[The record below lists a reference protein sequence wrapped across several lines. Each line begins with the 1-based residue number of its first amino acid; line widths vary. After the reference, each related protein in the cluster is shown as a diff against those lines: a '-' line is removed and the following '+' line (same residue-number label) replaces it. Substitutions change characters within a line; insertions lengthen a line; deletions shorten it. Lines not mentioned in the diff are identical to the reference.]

1 MTLLALLV
9 LLAAVCYMVVAV
21 NFGSQQ
27 LMLYSMK
34 IRTPKLVV
42 MLITAFAIGGASIV
56 FQSIINNTIVTPCL
70 LGMNSLYTLIHT
82 AVVFF
87 AGSGSLLARSAN
99 LSFAADVIL
108 MGIVATI
115 IYSYLFQKT
124 NHNVLYVLLI
134 GTVLSSFFSSIQTTL
149 TRVMDPNEYDSL
161 LSTLVADFENI
172 NSEII
177 VFALVLLAGC
187 APAPEPTPEPTP
199 TPAAAVDFH
208 AFLDAVNEKRRAVI
222 EEGEPLDISPWTPD
236 FAGQNHTF
244 TDGEMEALMTRRNMV
259 DYLPPEK
266 AREDLDVFFTLL
278 RTTYGAYEYFGGD
291 EVFEKLKA
299 ESIEILEDTTTPYG
313 STLIRLATALY
324 LPLEGT
330 VLDGHFTI
338 GGSHL
343 FSKLRTYYVPDIYIS
358 DPTGL
363 SEDYVK
369 PTIGPDGAITYGF
382 FAMSKDGSDLPDTLG
397 GYELSWTPCET
408 VGPGHFCLRRANT
421 RASQRCNPAICPPTR
436 RKRRNSWRG
445 LPPAAGSTPT
455 RPC

>member
-1 MTLLALLV
+1 MNRRLFPLALS
-9 LLAAVCYMVVAV
+9 LA
-21 NFGSQQ
+21 
-27 LMLYSMK
+27 
-34 IRTPKLVV
+34 
-42 MLITAFAIGGASIV
+42 
-56 FQSIINNTIVTPCL
+56 
-70 LGMNSLYTLIHT
+70 
-82 AVVFF
+82 
-87 AGSGSLLARSAN
+87 
-99 LSFAADVIL
+99 
-108 MGIVATI
+108 
-115 IYSYLFQKT
+115 
-124 NHNVLYVLLI
+124 
-134 GTVLSSFFSSIQTTL
+134 
-149 TRVMDPNEYDSL
+149 
-161 LSTLVADFENI
+161 
-172 NSEII
+172 
-177 VFALVLLAGC
+177 LLAGC
-187 APAPEPTPEPTP
+187 APAPEPTPELPP

>member
-1 MTLLALLV
+1 MNRRLFPLALS
-9 LLAAVCYMVVAV
+9 LA
-21 NFGSQQ
+21 
-27 LMLYSMK
+27 
-34 IRTPKLVV
+34 
-42 MLITAFAIGGASIV
+42 
-56 FQSIINNTIVTPCL
+56 
-70 LGMNSLYTLIHT
+70 
-82 AVVFF
+82 
-87 AGSGSLLARSAN
+87 
-99 LSFAADVIL
+99 
-108 MGIVATI
+108 
-115 IYSYLFQKT
+115 
-124 NHNVLYVLLI
+124 
-134 GTVLSSFFSSIQTTL
+134 
-149 TRVMDPNEYDSL
+149 
-161 LSTLVADFENI
+161 
-172 NSEII
+172 
-177 VFALVLLAGC
+177 LLAGC

-397 GYELSWTPCET
+397 GYELS
-408 VGPGHFCLRRANT
+408 
-421 RASQRCNPAICPPTR
+421 
-436 RKRRNSWRG
+436 
-445 LPPAAGSTPT
+445 
-455 RPC
+455 

>member
-1 MTLLALLV
+1 MFV
-9 LLAAVCYMVVAV
+9 
-21 NFGSQQ
+21 
-27 LMLYSMK
+27 
-34 IRTPKLVV
+34 
-42 MLITAFAIGGASIV
+42 
-56 FQSIINNTIVTPCL
+56 
-70 LGMNSLYTLIHT
+70 
-82 AVVFF
+82 
-87 AGSGSLLARSAN
+87 
-99 LSFAADVIL
+99 
-108 MGIVATI
+108 
-115 IYSYLFQKT
+115 
-124 NHNVLYVLLI
+124 
-134 GTVLSSFFSSIQTTL
+134 
-149 TRVMDPNEYDSL
+149 
-161 LSTLVADFENI
+161 
-172 NSEII
+172 
-177 VFALVLLAGC
+177 
-187 APAPEPTPEPTP
+187 
-199 TPAAAVDFH
+199 
-208 AFLDAVNEKRRAVI
+208 
-222 EEGEPLDISPWTPD
+222 
-236 FAGQNHTF
+236 
-244 TDGEMEALMTRRNMV
+244 
-259 DYLPPEK
+259 
-266 AREDLDVFFTLL
+266 TLL